1 MQVRG
6 ALPAPTGRVSIG
18 AVRRFNSHGDGR
30 FTRDQFAAIGEH
42 VVFEDGVR
50 VWHPEN
56 ILIGENV
63 YVGHDAML
71 KGYYKNRM
79 VIGDDTWIGQGVFFH
94 SAGGITIGDRV
105 GVGPHV
111 KILTSFHDEAGRDV
125 PILASPLTFEAV
137 VVEDDCDLGV
147 GAILLPGVRVGRG
160 AQVGAGAVVTRDV
173 PPYAVVAGNP
183 ARVLRIRPE

>member
-6 ALPAPTGRVSIG
+6 ALPGWAARVSIG
-18 AVRRFNSHGDGR
+18 AVRRFSSHGDGR
-30 FTRDQFAAIGEH
+30 FTRDQFASIGEH

-56 ILIGENV
+56 IVIGDNV

-94 SAGGITIGDRV
+94 SAGGVTIGRRV

-125 PILASPLTFEAV
+125 PILESPLTFEAV

-147 GAILLPGVRVGRG
+147 GALLLPGVRVGRG

-183 ARVLRIRPE
+183 ARVLRMRP